1 MSQLFSGKDT
11 LGHSGARGRLV
22 GWRWV
27 DGGTGGGGT
36 GDGGWTGMAGG
47 RGWRVG

>member
-11 LGHSGARGRLV
+11 LGHEGGWWGGV
-22 GWRWV
+22 GWMV
-27 DGGTGGGGT
+27 GLGVAEL
-36 GDGGWTGMAGG
+36 GMAGG